1 MVPNNIVLNP
11 IEDFIRI
18 SNIVRKI
25 LDFDIDLDIFNLSK
39 KSKKPRNLATII
51 RDRRNA
57 AYWKVQNGG
66 NKTKKNLKKNNK
78 FRKTRNK

>member
-25 LDFDIDLDIFNLSK
+25 LDFDIDLDIFNLFK
-39 KSKKPRNLATII
+39 KKKPRNLATII

>member
-11 IEDFIRI
+11 IDDLIRI
-18 SNIVRKI
+18 SNIIRKI
-25 LDFDIDLDIFNLSK
+25 LHFDIDLDIFNLF
-39 KSKKPRNLATII
+39 KKPRNLATII

>member
-25 LDFDIDLDIFNLSK
+25 LDFDIDLDIFNLFK
-39 KSKKPRNLATII
+39 KKKPRNLATII

-78 FRKTRNK
+78 FKKIRNK

>member
-25 LDFDIDLDIFNLSK
+25 LDFDIDLDIFNLFK
-39 KSKKPRNLATII
+39 K
-51 RDRRNA
+51 
-57 AYWKVQNGG
+57 
-66 NKTKKNLKKNNK
+66 KT
-78 FRKTRNK
+78 